1 MPKEPAGLVDP
12 RLAKALSHPM
22 RTRILTILNEQVA
35 SPNEIAQMLD
45 ERLPNVSYHVRALH
59 DLGTIELVRTAQRR
73 GAIEH
78 YYRALMRPFF
88 SDRDWKRLPK
98 SGRQAVTDVIL
109 QMIWDDTSGAIKG
122 GTFESRADRH
132 LTRSPLVLD
141 EQGWSEVNGLL
152 RQDAQGGGGD
162 RRPQREAAQ
171 GFGRTRAPDPPRDD
185 ALRGALE
192 GRGLVLE
199 QPAQAPPR
207 PVQTHLHRP
216 LRARRAGAPPPL
228 G

>member
-1 MPKEPAGLVDP
+1 MAKQSAGLVDP

-59 DLGTIELVRTAQRR
+59 DLGCIELVRTAQRR

-88 SDRDWKRLPK
+88 SDRDWKRLPR
-98 SGRQAVTDVIL
+98 SGRQAVADVIL
-109 QMIWDDTSGAIKG
+109 QMIWEDASDAIKS
-122 GTFESRADRH
+122 GTFESRSDRH

-141 EQGWSEVNGLL
+141 EQGWKELNERL
-152 RQDAQGGGGD
+152 RKALSDA
-162 RRPQREAAQ
+162 ETIAAQ
-171 GFGRTRAPDPPRDD
+171 SAKRLKKSEEEEIPTRLVMMHFEAPSKD
-185 ALRGALE
+185 E
-192 GRGLVLE
+192 G
-199 QPAQAPPR
+199 
-207 PVQTHLHRP
+207 
-216 LRARRAGAPPPL
+216 
-228 G
+228 